1 MDTKADELKSERPR
15 PLIGWRN
22 MRTGETEYRS
32 TPPQDFS
39 DYIPQDE
46 SAQALYRLY
55 VERVGDAP
63 IEAALKVL
71 RISLGEQP

>member
-1 MDTKADELKSERPR
+1 MDTKTDELTSERPR
-15 PLIGWRN
+15 PLIGWHN

-39 DYIPQDE
+39 DYIPQNE

-55 VERVGDAP
+55 VQLGDAP

-71 RISLGEQP
+71 KICVGEQP